1 MRSSAPFVGLVLLF
15 AAAGMATPGSEVA
28 PANNSELERLF
39 KEDQDDRK
47 SGATG
52 IDWKVVKPRDDA
64 RLKRVKELYAAG
76 RLKTGTDWLNAGFI
90 LQHGNEPDDFLL
102 AHEMCIAA
110 VAQGEDKARWLAAAS
125 EDRFL
130 RKIGRPQRFGT
141 QWEPGDKPGTF
152 KLAPTDPGVSD
163 ALRAALGVPTLA
175 ESKSKEKQFD
185 KK

>member
-15 AAAGMATPGSEVA
+15 AASGMATQPSETA
-28 PANNSELERLF
+28 PADNAELARLF

-47 SGATG
+47 PAITS
-52 IDWKVVKPRDDA
+52 IDWAVVKPRDDA
-64 RLKRVKELYAAG
+64 RLARVKELYAAG
-76 RLKTGTDWLNAGFI
+76 SLKTGTDWLNAAFI
-90 LQHGNEPDDFLL
+90 LQHGNEPEDFLL

-110 VAQGEDKARWLAAAS
+110 VIKGEDKARWLAAAS

-130 RKIGRPQRFGT
+130 RKIGRPQHFGT
-141 QWEPGDKPGTF
+141 QWEPGDTPGTF
-152 KLAPTDPGVSD
+152 KLAPTDPAVSD

-175 ESKSKEKQFD
+175 DSKAKEKQFD

>member
-1 MRSSAPFVGLVLLF
+1 MRSSAPFLGLVLLF
-15 AAAGMATPGSEVA
+15 AAAGMATQGSGDA
-28 PANNSELERLF
+28 PADNAELARLF

-47 SGATG
+47 PAVTD

-64 RLKRVKELYAAG
+64 RLARVKELYAAG
-76 RLKTGTDWLNAGFI
+76 RLQTGPDWLRAALI
-90 LQHGNEPDDFLL
+90 LQHGNEADDFLL

-110 VAQGEDKARWLAAAS
+110 VAKGEDGARWLAAAS

-141 QWEPGDKPGTF
+141 QWEPGDTPGTF
-152 KLAPTDPGVSD
+152 TLAPTDAGVTD
-163 ALRAALGVPTLA
+163 QLRAALGVPPLA
-175 ESKSKEKQFD
+175 ESKANEKQFD